1 MKRKA
6 ITIAIILV
14 LIAVIISGVM
24 VFRNKDN
31 DSESVKIIT
40 ATDMHYLS
48 PSLTDKGNAFWN
60 TINNSD
66 GKVIQYIDEI
76 ISAFS
81 DDVIS
86 ASPDVLILS
95 GDLTF
100 NGEKASHEDL
110 AKKLAIIQESGVQVL
125 VIPGNHDINKSLSLK
140 FAGDEYE
147 YVDSVTADEFK
158 EIYADFGMN
167 QAESVDENSLSYIYK
182 VNSDL
187 CILML
192 DTNAY
197 GENFVQDETYKWLES
212 QLKTA
217 KKEKMQVLA
226 VSHQN
231 LLAHSS
237 LLTFGYQLYDA
248 DQLLELYNK
257 YDVKLNLSGH
267 IHIQHIKTDGITEI
281 ATSSLAVAPNQYGII
296 DFNNNEFNYSTKAID
311 VSAWAENNNVDN
323 NDLLIFAEY
332 SENFFKDTSRNQIIG
347 KFENSIISKE
357 EKNLL
362 AETFADINSSYF
374 AGVPTN
380 HTDCEPGIEL
390 WQKQE
395 DGFMIKYINSIIE
408 DSDTDYCNTTVKI
421 K

>member
-1 MKRKA
+1 MKRKGIV
-6 ITIAIILV
+6 ITVIIV
-14 LIAVIISGVM
+14 LITVIISGVI
-24 VFRNKDN
+24 FENKN
-31 DSESVKIIT
+31 RTNEPVKIIT
-40 ATDMHYLS
+40 ATDMHHLS
-48 PSLTDKGNAFWN
+48 PSLTDNGDAFWN

-76 ISAFS
+76 MSAFS

-110 AKKLAIIQESGVQVL
+110 AKKLAVIQESGVQVL
-125 VIPGNHDINKSLSLK
+125 VIPGNHDINKTSSVK
-140 FAGDEYE
+140 FVGDEYE

-158 EIYADFGMN
+158 KIYADFGMN

-182 VNSDL
+182 ANSDL

-197 GENFVQDETYKWLES
+197 GENFVQDKTYEWLES
-212 QLKTA
+212 QLKKA
-217 KKEKMQVLA
+217 KKKNMQVLA

-231 LLAHSS
+231 LLAHNS

-248 DQLLELYNK
+248 NELLELYNK

-267 IHIQHIKTDGITEI
+267 IHMQHIKTDDITEI

-296 DFNNNEFNYSTKAID
+296 DFNNNEFNYSTKSVD
-311 VSAWAENNNVDN
+311 VSAWAENNGIN
-323 NDLLIFAEY
+323 NRDLLSFAEY
-332 SENFFKDTSRNQIIG
+332 SEKFFKDTSKNQIISR
-347 KFENSIISKE
+347 FENSNISEK

-374 AGVPTN
+374 AGVPIN
-380 HTDCEPGIEL
+380 HTDYESGIEL
-390 WQKQE
+390 WQKQ
-395 DGFMIKYINSIIE
+395 DNNFMLNYINSILD
-408 DSDTDYCNTTVKI
+408 DSSNNYCKITVTK
-421 K
+421 